1 MDRVPPLK
9 PLSSMQRVVATLAAL
24 GLTHEQMRAELG
36 NISLRTVRYHLYEA
50 AKRIPG
56 DLPAEAKVVAWARG
70 ATLDVLEGRTLRFEV
85 MRDAQAAA
93 ASSA

>member
-1 MDRVPPLK
+1 MERVPPIK
-9 PLSSMQRVVATLAAL
+9 PLSPMQRVVATLAAL
-24 GLTHEQMRAELG
+24 GMSHEQMRHELG
-36 NISLRTVRYHLYEA
+36 GITIRAVRYHLYEA

-85 MRDAQAAA
+85 MRDGQRA
-93 ASSA
+93 ASSQ